1 MAIKH
6 VIRLWPQDRIVV
18 CIEAV
23 GTHHYFAVSNG
34 RFRNEGL
41 IRSGDIICP
50 VEEESPDGA
59 IHRTNVPCKNVFSG
73 QFIANSTFDIPPSSS
88 PSRNLSKSSFV
99 STAVILMSS

>member
-1 MAIKH
+1 MTVKR

-23 GTHHYFAVSNG
+23 GTHHYFAVSSWW
-34 RFRNEGL
+34 FRNEGL
-41 IRSGDIICP
+41 IRSGDKIFP

-73 QFIANSTFDIPPSSS
+73 QSIANSSVNIPPST
-88 PSRNLSKSSFV
+88 RNLSKSSFV
-99 STAVILMSS
+99 STAVILISS